1 MTHTTIST
9 ELELKDF
16 DAKKLIAAIYH
27 TLRQDEVV
35 EVECT
40 ASITPGRPAR
50 TYGPPEDCY
59 PAEGPEF
66 DEVEIRAYVY
76 ASNATGVRRGEWV
89 PLDDDS
95 LMPGVLERLEEK
107 LLEADRPDDDGY
119 ADYLYDR
126 MKEEGR

>member
-16 DAKKLIAAIYH
+16 DAKKITAAIYL
-27 TLRQDEVV
+27 TLRKDEVV

-59 PAEGPEF
+59 PAESPEF
-66 DEVEIRAYVY
+66 DDMEIRAR
-76 ASNATGVRRGEWV
+76 VRDALTSPFYWTS
-89 PLDDDS
+89 LDDDS

-107 LLEADRPDDDGY
+107 LLEADRPDDDSY
-119 ADYLYDR
+119 ADYLHDR